1 MLDEEQLQISNLIE
15 KQVELENKYS
25 MQGMTNYITQTQS
38 RPASETDYAK
48 IMYKTYV
55 EPLALAIEKIFEKP
69 LSRYKQMRELTE
81 GLSYN
86 AMAYITLHTMVEELS
101 TANCTI
107 QQLSLKVAK
116 YIHTELL
123 IQSFNKQNPLYMK
136 KLLESFKHSQTNSP
150 RHKSRVAMYTA
161 NKLDIEYN
169 EWDNKTALNL
179 GALLVMIVCNNF
191 QIAKIVKIQ
200 KGIKKI
206 NYVDLT
212 QDFKEWAN
220 KQTHEIAKLKVCK
233 PPCIVPPKP
242 WTGFDDGGYYTPE
255 QQLTTKFVT
264 TTPRHWKTYRKHFN
278 NMPLVVSAVN
288 ALQNTAWHI
297 NETMLDVLTDVWEN
311 GGKCLPNKNPLE
323 VPAFDLANGKA
334 KADMTEE
341 ELQAFKEW
349 KSEAREIYTQEKKRF
364 GKALAISRTLSL
376 AKDYASYD
384 RIYFVYTADFRGRLY
399 ASSYGISPQGADYS
413 KGLLEFAE
421 GVPLTERGIYWI
433 KVHTA
438 NCYGI
443 DKVSFDDRVKWVDD
457 NMQLILDVAKDPK
470 NNISWQEADKPFQFL
485 RACLEIYAIKAVGAS
500 HRSKLPVGV
509 DGSCNGLQNFSALL
523 RDPIGGKATNLVPDN
538 KPNDIY
544 QEVANVLINKVKED
558 GSQLGKELL
567 EFGITRKMAKKPV
580 MTLPYG
586 STKITCFKS
595 ICDYLEDNGY
605 TGDVN
610 KAARYLSP
618 KLWDSIGEIVVAAMQ
633 AMDWLKK
640 TASIICKANQPIMWY
655 SPTNFLVIQDKKVSK
670 VQHHAII
677 INLLG
682 KIKLSCKFD
691 TPVMDIIKN
700 KNGISP
706 NFIHSMD
713 SSHLVF
719 TINKCLDNGIKQFAC
734 VHDDYGTY
742 ANDIDKLNIILRE
755 EFINIYSN
763 YNILQ
768 DIVNYYKDKDIIL
781 PELPNTYNL
790 DINIVKDSK
799 YFFC

>member
-1 MLDEEQLQISNLIE
+1 
-15 KQVELENKYS
+15 

-48 IMYKTYV
+48 IMYKSYV
-55 EPLALAIEKIFEKP
+55 EPLALVIEQVFNNRAE
-69 LSRYKQMRELTE
+69 RYKTMKKLVE

-86 AMAYITLHTMVEELS
+86 AIAYITLHTMVEELS
-101 TANCTI
+101 TGNCTV
-107 QQLSLKVAK
+107 QQLAIKISK

-136 KLLESFKHSQTNSP
+136 KLLESFKHAQTNSP

-161 NKLDIEYN
+161 NKLNIEYDD
-169 EWDNKTALNL
+169 WDNKTAVSL
-179 GALLVMIVCNNF
+179 GAVLIMAVCSNF
-191 QIAKIVKIQ
+191 SIATIVKMR
-200 KGIKKI
+200 KGIKQI

-212 QDFKEWAN
+212 KEFKEWSD
-220 KQTHEIAKLKVCK
+220 KQIQEIAKLKVCK

-242 WTGFDDGGYYTPE
+242 WTSFDDGGYYTPE

-264 TTPRHWKTYRKHFN
+264 TTPRHWKKYRAHFN
-278 NMPLVVSAVN
+278 NMPKVVEAVN

-297 NETMLDVLTDVWEN
+297 NSTMLDVLIDVWEN

-323 VPAFDLANGKA
+323 VPEFDLANGKD

-341 ELQAFKEW
+341 ELAAFKEW
-349 KSEAREIYTQEKKRF
+349 KREAREIYTQEKKRF

-376 AKDYASYD
+376 AKDYSQYD
-384 RIYFVYTADFRGRLY
+384 KIYFVYTADFRGRLY
-399 ASSYGISPQGADYS
+399 ASSYGVSPQGADYS

-421 GVPLTERGIYWI
+421 GVPLTDRGVYWI

-443 DKVSFDDRVKWVDD
+443 DKVSFEDRVKWVDD
-457 NMQLILDVAKDPK
+457 NIQLIMDVAKDPK
-470 NNISWQEADKPFQFL
+470 NNTAWQEADKPFQFL
-485 RACLEIYAIKAVGAS
+485 RACLEIYAIKTLGSS

-523 RDPIGGKATNLVPDN
+523 KDPVGGAATNLIPSD

-544 QEVANVLINKVKED
+544 QAVADVLIQKVKAD
-558 GSQLGKELL
+558 GSELGKELL
-567 EFGITRKMAKKPV
+567 AFGITRKMAKKPV

-595 ICDYLEDNGY
+595 ICDYLEDKGY
-605 TGDVN
+605 AGDVN

-618 KLWDSIGEIVVAAMQ
+618 MLWDSIGEIVIAAMK

-640 TASIICKANQPIMWY
+640 SASVICKANQPIMWY
-655 SPTNFLVIQDKKVSK
+655 SPTNFLVIQDKKVS
-670 VQHHAII
+670 QIRRAITI
-677 INLLG
+677 SLFGGIR
-682 KIKLSCKFD
+682 LSCKSD
-691 TPVMDIIKN
+691 TPVMDVIRN

-719 TINKCLDNGIKQFAC
+719 TITECLKQGINSFAC

-755 EFINIYSN
+755 QFVNIYSN

-768 DIVNYYKDKDIIL
+768 NIVDYYNKLNIIL
-781 PELPNTYNL
+781 PELPITYSL
-790 DINIVKDSK
+790 DINVVKDSK